1 MIVQFCVAHIMKVNL
16 VSITPQKYS
25 LVCNTLCQI
34 NKIFS
39 AVRRCKK
46 TTLPSWKGEMV
57 FFCPSSTVT
66 TSRSASMP
74 APPRWRPASGA
85 LRPRARLPPRKAV
98 GAAGDVRILV
108 AAPAGSFHH
117 HRAAADPM
125 FPIITAAQP
134 TLVDAD
140 AASGK
145 PLTSSAAS
153 AIQIQ
158 FWYPGAAGGG
168 FGSRGRLPRQ
178 EGPCHAGPRP
188 RRGRLRVQR
197 GVATTATASTAS

>member
-1 MIVQFCVAHIMKVNL
+1 M
-16 VSITPQKYS
+16 
-25 LVCNTLCQI
+25 
-34 NKIFS
+34 
-39 AVRRCKK
+39 RRCKK

-57 FFCPSSTVT
+57 FFCPSSPVT
-66 TSRSASMP
+66 TSRSASIT

-85 LRPRARLPPRKAV
+85 LRPRARPSPREAV

-108 AAPAGSFHH
+108 AAPAGSFPH
-117 HRAAADPM
+117 HRATANPV
-125 FPIITAAQP
+125 FPIITAAQR

-145 PLTSSAAS
+145 PLASSAAG
-153 AIQIQ
+153 AIQ
-158 FWYPGAAGGG
+158 FL
-168 FGSRGRLPRQ
+168 RGLRQLRTAPPQ

-197 GVATTATASTAS
+197 GDATTATASTAS

>member
-1 MIVQFCVAHIMKVNL
+1 M
-16 VSITPQKYS
+16 
-25 LVCNTLCQI
+25 
-34 NKIFS
+34 
-39 AVRRCKK
+39 
-46 TTLPSWKGEMV
+46 WKDHFALMEGRNG

-66 TSRSASMP
+66 TSRSASMS
-74 APPRWRPASGA
+74 APPRWQPASRA
-85 LRPRARLPPRKAV
+85 LRPRARPPPREAV

-117 HRAAADPM
+117 HRAAADPV
-125 FPIITAAQP
+125 FPIITAAQR

-145 PLTSSAAS
+145 PLASSTAG

-158 FWYPGAAGGG
+158 FRYQGAAGGG

-197 GVATTATASTAS
+197 GDATTATASTAS